1 VRRGTDASFEMI
13 RGIAREP
20 QKTYNSHTRAHRSRL
35 NDDDDDGRMC
45 PAATNE
51 RGVQFKRVPSPSRNA
66 TLRSMNHSMRNA
78 FVIRGL
84 TLKTSSIS
92 AVRAQEDPS
101 SSTVV
106 VVTVVDPPSIE
117 LNHFVSSLRVAVVDR
132 GVSRVPRACT
142 ARVGKADPSRA
153 STGKGRLGA
162 APRRGLRIGVLCV
175 YSLFTYTFWFT
186 PSVRFWCR
194 WAI

>member
-1 VRRGTDASFEMI
+1 MRRGTDASFEMI

-92 AVRAQEDPS
+92 AVRAQDPS
-101 SSTVV
+101 SST
-106 VVTVVDPPSIE
+106 VTVVDPPSIE

-162 APRRGLRIGVLCV
+162 APRGGLRIGVICV
-175 YSLFTYTFWFT
+175 YSLFTHTFWFT